1 MSFPY
6 PPQIIPNNII
16 SIYTIYGKK
25 DCEYC
30 YKIKEFLE
38 NKFKKTRKIIIR
50 YYDIDEL
57 IKDKIIKNYR
67 EFQEKMKPFIYDHIT
82 VPIIF
87 VNDKFV
93 GGYDNFM
100 EFYKKIK
107 TSNVNQ
113 LKINKDKDID
123 EIIQRIIKK
132 LT

>member
-6 PPQIIPNNII
+6 PPQITPNNIT

-25 DCEYC
+25 NCEYC
-30 YKIKEFLE
+30 YKIKDFFE

-57 IKDKIIKNYR
+57 IKDKIIKNYT
-67 EFQEKMKPFIYDHIT
+67 EFHEKMKPFIYNHLT

-87 VNDKFV
+87 VNSNFI
-93 GGYDNFM
+93 GGHDDFM
-100 EFYKKIK
+100 EYYKKIK
-107 TSNVNQ
+107 PSNINR